1 MYDLLLPSAPSVH
14 SPYAMLI
21 CLCLILSA
29 YTVHSPS
36 LALCPRP
43 TCLSHSTL
51 LDYPSHVLGP
61 VVVIVC
67 SVRSLFLLWVFPM
80 LKPAS
85 PDPEGKNTGWNKRT
99 NHGNLIAVG
108 PFQSRE
114 APSFME
120 EPMQAGFWAGGYSP
134 LGLGAIMFKELEK
147 FSPGTV
153 SGLSSLE

>member
-21 CLCLILSA
+21 RLCLILSGHL
-29 YTVHSPS
+29 YVHV
-36 LALCPRP
+36 LGGGLHCPFP
-43 TCLSHSTL
+43 L
-51 LDYPSHVLGP
+51 LDYPSRVLGT

-67 SVRSLFLLWVFPM
+67 SVHSLFLLWVFPM

-85 PDPEGKNTGWNKRT
+85 PDLEGKNTGWNKGT
-99 NHGNLIAVG
+99 NHENLIAVG

-134 LGLGAIMFKELEK
+134 LGLGTIMFKELEK

-153 SGLSSLE
+153 SGLSSQE